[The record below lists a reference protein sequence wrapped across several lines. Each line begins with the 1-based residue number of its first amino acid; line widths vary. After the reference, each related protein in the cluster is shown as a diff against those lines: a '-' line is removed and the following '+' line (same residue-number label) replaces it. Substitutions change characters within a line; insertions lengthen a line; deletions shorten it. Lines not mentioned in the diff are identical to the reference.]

1 MEQHS
6 TQDLVVDKEGDVK
19 RLLVDKEVDV
29 ERDKLIV
36 HSVAVA
42 ALGVGKLL
50 DSDQVVVGVVA
61 VEWWMCWDREQDADV
76 GNLL

>member
-1 MEQHS
+1 M
-6 TQDLVVDKEGDVK
+6 VDKEDDVE
-19 RLLVDKEVDV
+19 RLLVDKEDGV

-36 HSVAVA
+36 HSVVVA
-42 ALGVGKLL
+42 ALGVGRLL

-61 VEWWMCWDREQDADV
+61 VEWWICWDREQDADV